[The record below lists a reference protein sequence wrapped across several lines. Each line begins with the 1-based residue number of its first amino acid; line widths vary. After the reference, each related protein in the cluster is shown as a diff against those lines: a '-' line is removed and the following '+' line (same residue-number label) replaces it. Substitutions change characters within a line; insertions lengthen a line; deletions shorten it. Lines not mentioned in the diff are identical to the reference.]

1 MKMSPRW
8 IGPLGSL
15 LGVAWVAGIVS
26 CGSAPTAFLVQG
38 PGAFGNEPPT
48 LDIQDP
54 VASFTVGQ
62 GSPFLIRW
70 SDQDRDSNASIR
82 FSLIHTVTNAV
93 LVLADGIEENDQT
106 GFDALTVATSLIP
119 VGTYNLFGTIRDEVS
134 TVDVF
139 AQTAGAN
146 SERIIVT
153 VVGEA
158 GGPVTNPP
166 QIIVSAPV
174 VNLSVAQDDTLT
186 VEILPVAQQPTLP
199 APQIPFD
206 ADSSITVYIVL
217 DLDQNPNNDDP
228 ANPKRSEIIVAEIRV
243 IPPNTTTTLPFDIP
257 IDVAT
262 VPPRADGQPYYIRAT
277 ADDGTNPRVHSYA
290 VGTISVV
297 SLASSFVDLFDIGRT
312 IAGAKLFG
320 FNPAANSGSAVAQAG
335 DFDQDGADDLFFAAQ
350 FGNPQGGGPVGE
362 AYILY
367 GSPGGARLGGSISI
381 NSISQSVSGVVF
393 QAPPVRSGIVFGFEP
408 RTDGITSLSYIPDQN
423 ADGRPEILFGL
434 PHVHGAYDSTD
445 FDPSDQPPQDG
456 SAAFCYPDFFV
467 NNIASD
473 IPGRDVGFFGGGMAV
488 LVNSTNRDDEGIIN
502 PNRLESTAVSLEL
515 SGHWRGI
522 GLDSNGTNANGN
534 ILPRANNSST
544 PDDQLGD
551 DEAEDGR
558 IAGARFI
565 AGGFGFGVQQFEE
578 PREDLFGKTVG
589 FISDVTSDNLAEIV
603 VSSPLNER
611 YLNDLNSAPVSGL
624 GYSPNL
630 ESTFFPASIN
640 VFPGGNYNST
650 FWRDISDATGTSIV
664 PVLDQQRFPPTGS
677 CTNPV
682 RARTYAVPSETFGIF
697 AENLDDRLGD
707 GQTAGD
713 FNLDGLDDILCGAPR
728 NDRSLSV
735 RSSGASYIIYTRTV
749 FSDVNLRQVND
760 PILRPPMLRV
770 RGNKVGDQIGSNQ
783 ASGLDV
789 NGDRVDDIFISSPTT
804 DFGPVSRSSCG
815 SDFNR
820 DGVFDQS
827 DLREVNF
834 QDCFL
839 DFGDE
844 VFSSDSCKAFDY
856 DNDLDIDEDDRC
868 IFCCLSEECDP
879 GQACVLGLTAGQCCD
894 NMVDNGFVAVVFG
907 GRLVDGDRNIDQI
920 ATSDLPGAIFHG
932 GHALDRAGADVASA
946 GDFNQDGFGDILI
959 AVPGEVRT
967 DSAGRERVGVVYL
980 IFGGTHLT
988 NQTYELSDP
997 ARGVGSDDLPGIVF
1011 LSPYVRGRP
1020 NEAAPVTV
1028 GGIGDLNNDGF
1039 DDIFIGNPKADFID
1053 QTFPQGPNAPGSDA
1067 AAGRRRNAGDAYV
1080 IYGNNFGGNRIN
1092 P

>member
-15 LGVAWVAGIVS
+15 LGVTLVAGIVS

-48 LDIQDP
+48 LDIQEP
-54 VASFTVGQ
+54 IASFTVGQ

-134 TVDVF
+134 SVDVF
-139 AQTAGAN
+139 AETTGATA
-146 SERIIVT
+146 ERIIVT

-166 QIIVSAPV
+166 QIVVAAPV

-186 VEILPVAQQPTLP
+186 VEILPIAQQPTLP
-199 APQIPFD
+199 APPIPFD
-206 ADSSITVYIVL
+206 TDSSVTVYIVL
-217 DLDQNPNNDDP
+217 DMDQNPNNDDP
-228 ANPKRSEIIVAEIRV
+228 ANPDRSRIIVVQERV
-243 IPPNTTTTLPFDIP
+243 IPANTITTALFEIP

-262 VPPRADGQPYYIRAT
+262 VPPRSDGQPYYIRAT

-290 VGTISVV
+290 VGTINVV
-297 SLASSFVDLFDIGRT
+297 ALAADFVDLFEIGRT
-312 IAGAKLFG
+312 IAGTKFYG
-320 FNPAANSGSAVAQAG
+320 FNPGANSGSAVAQAG
-335 DFDQDGADDLFFAAQ
+335 DFDQDGADDLLFAAQ
-350 FGNPQGGGPVGE
+350 FGNPQNVGPVGE
-362 AYILY
+362 GYLVY

-381 NSISQSVSGVVF
+381 NSISQTVSGVVF
-393 QAPPVRSGIVFGFEP
+393 QAPPVRSQIVFAFAP
-408 RTDGITSLSYIPDQN
+408 RTDGLASLSYLPDQN
-423 ADGRPEILFGL
+423 LDGRPEIIFGL

-445 FDPSDQPPQDG
+445 YDPGDQAPQD
-456 SAAFCYPDFFV
+456 APAEFCYPDPFV
-467 NNIASD
+467 NNISSNIPARD
-473 IPGRDVGFFGGGMAV
+473 IGFFGGGMAA

-502 PNRLESTAVSLEL
+502 LNRLESTAVSLEL
-515 SGHWRGI
+515 SGQWPGI
-522 GLDSNGTNANGN
+522 VLDGNGINANGN
-534 ILPRANNSST
+534 ILPRANNNST
-544 PDDQLGD
+544 PDEQIGD
-551 DEAEDGR
+551 DDKEDGR

-565 AGGFGFGVQQFEE
+565 AGGFGFGFQQFEE
-578 PREDLFGKTVG
+578 PREDLFGQNVG
-589 FISDVTSDNLAEIV
+589 FIGDVTSDGLAEIV
-603 VSSPLNER
+603 VSAPRNER
-611 YLNDLNSAPVSGL
+611 YLNDLSSAPVSGL
-624 GYSPNL
+624 GYSPVL
-630 ESTFFPASIN
+630 ESTLFPASISI
-640 VFPGGNYNST
+640 FPGANYNDV
-650 FWRDISDATGTSIV
+650 FWRDLQDDSGTCNT
-664 PVLDQQRFPPTGS
+664 PALDNDRIQPTAS
-677 CTNPV
+677 CGTNPV
-682 RARTYAVPSETFGIF
+682 ARGYFVPAESFGIF

-728 NDRSLSV
+728 NDRGSSL
-735 RSSGASYIIYTRTV
+735 RSSGATYIIYTRTI
-749 FSDVNLRQVND
+749 FSDVDLRQIND

-783 ASGLDV
+783 TSGLDV
-789 NGDRVDDIFISSPTT
+789 NGDRVDDVFISSPTT
-804 DFGPVSRSSCG
+804 DFGPVSRAGCG
-815 SDFNR
+815 TDFNR
-820 DGVFDQS
+820 DGVFDQN

-844 VFSSDSCKAFDY
+844 VFSTDACKAFDY

-879 GQACVLGLTAGQCCD
+879 GLACVLGRTAGQCCD

-907 GRLVDGDRNIDQI
+907 GRFVDGDRNIDQI

-932 GHALDRAGADVASA
+932 GNALDRAGTDVASA
-946 GDFNQDGFGDILI
+946 GDFNHDGFGDVLI
-959 AVPGEVRT
+959 AAPGEVRT

-980 IFGGTHLT
+980 VFGGTHLT
-988 NQTYELSDP
+988 NNMYELSD
-997 ARGVGSDDLPGIVF
+997 AAHGVGSDDLPGIVF

-1028 GGIGDLNNDGF
+1028 GGIGDINNDGF

-1067 AAGRRRNAGDAYV
+1067 AAGRRRNAGDAYI